1 MWTLRSVTD
10 SEGRA
15 RVAIVNAQSGNVVD
29 LYWPELRAVAERV
42 CAAYNSTIVLARE
55 MEQWGLFAAA
65 A

>member
-42 CAAYNSTIVLARE
+42 CAAYNSTLLLARQIE
-55 MEQWGLFAAA
+55 REWKLAFAA
-65 A
+65 

>member
-1 MWTLRSVTD
+1 MWTLKNVTD

-42 CAAYNSTIVLARE
+42 CAAYNSTLLLARQIE
-55 MEQWGLFAAA
+55 REWKLAFAA
-65 A
+65 